1 MAGALHVTNAATV
14 STTYLLVVLLV
25 AATSRLRVAVATSVA
40 AMLAL
45 NFFFLPPVG
54 TFTIAD
60 PHNWVAL
67 GAFLVVSL
75 VASNLSAVARDR
87 TEEALGRRNELARL
101 FDLSRDVL
109 MMTESREALA
119 VLARTIARRFD
130 LEFVAVAVPRDEDW
144 DIHAAGAR
152 TIQVDTRQ
160 LSNAY
165 AAARTS
171 LEFDAYAR
179 TYAGHRTTTV
189 DGHVVRLVPL
199 RVGTKP
205 IGVLATA
212 GRPVEPGTLD
222 TLAGVV
228 AIAIER
234 AAFLEERKT
243 AELTRQSEQLKTALL
258 ASLSHDLRTPL
269 TAIRIAASNMK
280 SSDLPRDELLE
291 QSDLILTEV
300 ERLTRLFQNLLEMAR
315 IDAGGIAT
323 DSRWTHPSE
332 IVAAARDQVEQALQG
347 HQAAGR
353 HRAGRAGAPGSAAD
367 RDSARA
373 SPGECCPV
381 FTCRIGRERGR
392 SRRAGWARH
401 PGARPRSGGRAG
413 RPAAPVRALLPRCR
427 GENADLR
434 HGNGPVDRARSARR
448 RERARLG
455 RELRGRRRAIHAGAA
470 RSRPGRAIAEGAEMT
485 TPYTRILLVDDE
497 SSIQRAVGPLLRS
510 RGYEV
515 DLAGT
520 GAQALE
526 IFAARTPVLVVLDLG
541 LPDIEGTEVCR
552 RIRAISQVPIIVL
565 SARGAEADKVNALD
579 LGADDYVT
587 KPFGAEE
594 LLARIRVALRRVDT
608 ENTIDTGV
616 FRAGTLTIDY
626 DRRRV
631 VREDQEIRLTPKEFD
646 LLSLLARHHDR
657 VLTHRAILKEV
668 WGPNA
673 VEQPE
678 HLWTLVAQLRKK
690 IEPDPSSPKYLVSE
704 PWVGYRFVTD
714 TP

>member
-1 MAGALHVTNAATV
+1 MRSAARSDAVHLLTALVVVVLITLVLGRWLHVTNATTV

-75 VASNLSAVARDR
+75 VASNLSAVARDQ

-130 LEFVAVAVPRDEDW
+130 LEFVAVAVPRDDEW

-152 TIQVDTRQ
+152 TIQVDTQQ
-160 LSNAY
+160 LSSAY

-234 AAFLEERKT
+234 AAFLEERKA

-269 TAIRIAASNMK
+269 TAIRIAASNVQ

-300 ERLTRLFQNLLEMAR
+300 ERLTRLFENLLEMAR

-332 IVAAARDQVEQALQG
+332 IVAAARDQVEQALQE
-347 HQAAGR
+347 HKLQ
-353 HRAGRAGAPGSAAD
+353 
-367 RDSARA
+367 
-373 SPGECCPV
+373 
-381 FTCRIGRERGR
+381 
-392 SRRAGWARH
+392 
-401 PGARPRSGGRAG
+401 
-413 RPAAPVRALLPRCR
+413 
-427 GENADLR
+427 
-434 HGNGPVDRARSARR
+434 
-448 RERARLG
+448 
-455 RELRGRRRAIHAGAA
+455 
-470 RSRPGRAIAEGAEMT
+470 
-485 TPYTRILLVDDE
+485 
-497 SSIQRAVGPLLRS
+497 
-510 RGYEV
+510 
-515 DLAGT
+515 
-520 GAQALE
+520 
-526 IFAARTPVLVVLDLG
+526 VV
-541 LPDIEGTEVCR
+541 
-552 RIRAISQVPIIVL
+552 
-565 SARGAEADKVNALD
+565 
-579 LGADDYVT
+579 
-587 KPFGAEE
+587 
-594 LLARIRVALRRVDT
+594 
-608 ENTIDTGV
+608 
-616 FRAGTLTIDY
+616 
-626 DRRRV
+626 
-631 VREDQEIRLTPKEFD
+631 
-646 LLSLLARHHDR
+646 
-657 VLTHRAILKEV
+657 
-668 WGPNA
+668 
-673 VEQPE
+673 
-678 HLWTLVAQLRKK
+678 
-690 IEPDPSSPKYLVSE
+690 IEPDVPVRLDPRLTATALGHLLENAAQYSPAGSIVHVTARVGPDGLVIQVRDHGPGVAPADLPHLFE
-704 PWVGYRFVTD
+704 RFYRGAAAKTRTSGTGMGLWIVRGLLAVENGRVWAENCADGGAQFTLALPAAVQNL
-714 TP
+714 TPPKAPR